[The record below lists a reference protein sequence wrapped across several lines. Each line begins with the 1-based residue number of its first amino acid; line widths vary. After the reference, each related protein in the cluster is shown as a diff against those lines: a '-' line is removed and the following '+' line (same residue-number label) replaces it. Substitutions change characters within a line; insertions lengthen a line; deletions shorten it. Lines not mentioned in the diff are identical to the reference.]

1 MKFHIPFTFS
11 ELEKLKRRSKSF
23 LPNIKYKKDSK
34 LRYYLE
40 NSNVDIKREEY
51 LTIVIRN
58 FLINF
63 TFLFIISTTFL
74 ILFKINYIYFLA
86 PVIPLMFAL
95 FILFSQLIYPR
106 IYLSRRQK
114 DIEKNLI
121 AALQDILVQ
130 LTSGVPLFSVLIN
143 ISAAKYGEL
152 SVEFKKAVKKINA
165 GMPEQEV
172 LDNLAENNP
181 SVFFKKALWQISNGM
196 NAGSDLA
203 IVVKD
208 SIKALNDEQMIQIQE
223 YGNKLNPLIVFYMLV
238 AIIIP
243 ALSIAFLTIITS
255 IIGIPSGTVKMIFII
270 LFIFVMLIQIMFL
283 GLIRSKRPTLL

>member
-1 MKFHIPFTFS
+1 MKFHIPFAFS
-11 ELEKLKRRSKSF
+11 EVEKLKTRSKSF
-23 LPNIKYKKDSK
+23 LPNIKYRKNSK

-40 NSNVDIKREEY
+40 NSNLDITREEY
-51 LTIVIRN
+51 ITIVIRN

-74 ILFKINYIYFLA
+74 ILFKIEYIYFLA
-86 PVIPLMFAL
+86 PIIPLIFAL
-95 FILFSQLIYPR
+95 FILFSQLVYPR

-114 DIEKNLI
+114 NIERNLI
-121 AALQDILVQ
+121 PALQDILVQ

-152 SVEFKKAVKKINA
+152 SIEFKKAVKKINA

-172 LDNLAENNP
+172 LDDLAENNP

-208 SIKALNDEQMIQIQE
+208 SIKALNNEQMIQIQE